1 MSKLGIF
8 LIIIL
13 CYPTIISAQTGARYR
28 DSTSLDVMTQESDA
42 RECYRAAGIAARIH
56 YTTSRDLENCTY
68 ALQRGAMSPRDRA
81 ATYTNR
87 GIIHMSLRNYDEA
100 IVDYKTAME
109 LRPDFGEI
117 HINIGNVYFLGKSY
131 FEAIDEYT
139 AAIEKETSRIHIAYI
154 NRGMAYEKLG
164 NFDRAEEDYLVAKE
178 LLPDAALPQLRLDEL
193 ERVRR
198 EAPTSGTTEE

>member
-1 MSKLGIF
+1 MRTPGIF
-8 LIIIL
+8 LIIFL
-13 CYPTIISAQTGARYR
+13 CYPLLLSAQTGARFR

-56 YTTSRDLENCTY
+56 YTSSRDLENCTY

-87 GIIHMSLRNYDEA
+87 GIINMSLKNYEDA
-100 IVDYKTAME
+100 IADYKAAME

-117 HINIGNVYFLGKSY
+117 HINIGNVYFLDQSY

-139 AAIEKETSRIHIAYI
+139 VAIEKETSRIHIAYI

-193 ERVRR
+193 ERARR
-198 EAPTSGTTEE
+198 EAASGNKEEQ

>member
-1 MSKLGIF
+1 MRTLGIF

-13 CYPTIISAQTGARYR
+13 CYPFVLSAQTGARYR

-56 YTTSRDLENCTY
+56 YTTSSDLDNCTY
-68 ALQRGAMSPRDRA
+68 ALERGAMSPRDRA

-87 GIIHMSLRNYDEA
+87 GIINMSLRNYDDAVADYEA
-100 IVDYKTAME
+100 ALEM
-109 LRPDFGEI
+109 RPDFGEI
-117 HINIGNVYFLGKSY
+117 HINIGNVYFLNKSY
-131 FEAIDEYT
+131 YDAIDEYT

-154 NRGMAYEKLG
+154 NRGMAYEKMG
-164 NFDRAEEDYLVAKE
+164 NFNRAEEDYLVAKE

-198 EAPTSGTTEE
+198 DAQSGESEE